1 MPAVYCNKHIAIYDM
16 YIYIYI
22 CSMQLTICHEAK
34 LCRKTCVII
43 IEYKKTMFN
52 LHKFNKVIIV
62 TSRIKT

>member
-1 MPAVYCNKHIAIYDM
+1 
-16 YIYIYI
+16 
-22 CSMQLTICHEAK
+22 MQLTICHEAK